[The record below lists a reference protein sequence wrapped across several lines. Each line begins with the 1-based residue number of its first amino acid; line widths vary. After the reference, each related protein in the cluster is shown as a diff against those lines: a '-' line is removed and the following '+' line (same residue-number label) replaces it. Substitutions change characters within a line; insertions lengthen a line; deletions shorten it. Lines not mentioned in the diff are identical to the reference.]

1 MLFDTFNF
9 LLFLP
14 CVVLAFHILPTRLR
28 NPFLLIA
35 SYAFYAFWDY
45 RFCSLLLG
53 STAFAYYVGL
63 RIEDAKTTEVR
74 SRWLTAGI
82 LANVLLLV
90 FFKYFNFFI
99 ESFRASSAMLGTQVN
114 LTTLQVILPVGISFY
129 TFQKIS
135 YVVDV
140 ARGVVPAA
148 RRPLE
153 FALYVAFFPPLLA
166 GPIERAA
173 HLLPQFE
180 NPRKATL
187 KDFAEG
193 GSLMLVGLTKKV
205 CVADVAADIANAIFS
220 DPKASSAGTLWV
232 GMYLFACQIYGD
244 FSGYS
249 DMARGMGRFFGVD
262 LVANFK
268 VPYSATSFKEF
279 WARWHISLSQ
289 WLRDYIYIPLGGN
302 RRGRIRTSL
311 NLVLT
316 MLLGGLWHGANWT
329 FVVWGGVHGACLV
342 VEKWFTDRF
351 SSLAS
356 AGRVRVAVTVVQW
369 FVVFHC
375 VTLLWVVFRCTTF
388 AQCID
393 YFVGLTRGGF
403 SVERSHLAV
412 LACSAA
418 LLFGLDFVHRFTAS
432 DTAFSRWRYWPRSF
446 VHAAMVCL
454 VIVLW
459 PSKFAPFLYF
469 QF

>member
-14 CVVLAFHILPTRLR
+14 CVVLAFHALPARFR
-28 NPFLLIA
+28 KPFLLLA

-53 STAFAYYVGL
+53 STVFAYYVGL
-63 RIEDAKTTEVR
+63 RIEDAKVPEVR

-90 FFKYFNFFI
+90 FFKYFNFFV
-99 ESFRASSAMLGTQVN
+99 ESFRASFAALGVQVH
-114 LTTLQVILPVGISFY
+114 LTTLQVILPVGISFF

-140 ARGVVPAA
+140 AKGVTPAA
-148 RRPLE
+148 RRPLD

-180 NPRKATL
+180 HPRKTTL

-193 GSLMLVGLTKKV
+193 ASLMLVGLTKKV
-205 CVADVAADIANAIFS
+205 CVADVAGDIANSIFAS
-220 DPKASSAGTLWV
+220 PSTSSAGTLWV

-249 DMARGMGRFFGVD
+249 DMARGMARFFGID

-268 VPYSATSFKEF
+268 IPYSATSFKDF
-279 WARWHISLSQ
+279 WARWHITLSQ
-289 WLRDYIYIPLGGN
+289 WLRDYVYIPLGGN
-302 RRGRIRTSL
+302 RRGRVRTSL

-329 FVVWGGVHGACLV
+329 FVVWGGAHGTCLV
-342 VEKWFTDRF
+342 VEKWLTERF
-351 SSLAS
+351 SNVTFPVKTQLLVTA
-356 AGRVRVAVTVVQW
+356 VRW
-369 FVVFHC
+369 LLVFHG
-375 VTLLWVVFRCTTF
+375 VTLLWVVFRCSTF
-388 AQCID
+388 SQCVE
-393 YFVGLTRGGF
+393 YLRGLTKGGF
-403 SVERSHLAV
+403 SVAPTHLAA
-412 LACSAA
+412 LACSAG
-418 LLFGLDFVHRFTAS
+418 LLFGLDFVHRYAAS
-432 DTAFSRWRYWPRSF
+432 DTAFSRWRYWPRSL

-454 VIVLW
+454 VITLW